1 MTQAAVQTAMSD
13 SGQSTVLELRNIIKE
28 FPGVRAL
35 DNVCFDVRPGEV
47 HALCGENGAG
57 KSTLMKIIS
66 GLYPFGTYEG
76 DLVVGGSVRKFT
88 SIKDSQSAGVAIV
101 FQELSLVKELSV
113 AENIFL
119 GREPSNFGIIDWDQV
134 YSRTAKLLK
143 DLGFNIRPDTKVG
156 DLGIGQQQMVE
167 ITKALALNA
176 RILILDE
183 PTSALSDT
191 EIEVF
196 LNTVRLLKSRGVGCV
211 LITHKLNEVFA
222 VADRITVF
230 RDGRSIVTY
239 LAKDVDEH
247 RVIKHMVGR
256 ELRELYP
263 RMDRK
268 LGGPVLEVQ
277 SLTIPHPTLPGRD
290 LLHDVSFTVRKG
302 EILGIAGLMGSGRT
316 EILMSIFGAL
326 YGPRTG
332 SIRLEGQLTRFSDPV
347 EAINAGIALVSEDR
361 KRLGLMLDDSVS
373 NNIALAS
380 LKRMARFGILD
391 DSDEARIA
399 KDYIKSLRIKTPG
412 AAAQVKNLSGGNQ
425 QKVVLAKWMLTK
437 PKVLFLD
444 EPTRGIDVGARAE
457 IYKIVN
463 EMAADGV
470 AIVMV
475 SSELPEVLGL
485 SDRVIVMCGGRVT
498 GEFSRDEAT
507 QERIMAAATH
517 FS

>member
-1 MTQAAVQTAMSD
+1 MTMEN
-13 SGQSTVLELRNIIKE
+13 QSVLRMQDIVKE

-35 DNVCFDVRPGEV
+35 DGVKFDVARGEI

-66 GLYPFGTYEG
+66 GLYPYGTYTG
-76 DLVVGGSVRKFT
+76 DLLVDGVVRKFT

-101 FQELSLVKELSV
+101 FQELSLVRELSV

-119 GREPSNFGIIDWDQV
+119 GREPSRFGIINWEEV
-134 YSRTAKLLK
+134 YAKTTALLK
-143 DLGFNIRPDTKVG
+143 DLGFAINPHERVG
-156 DLGIGQQQMVE
+156 ALGIGQQQMVE
-167 ITKALALNA
+167 IAKALALNA
-176 RILILDE
+176 HILILDE

-196 LNTVRLLKSRGVGCV
+196 LGMLRTLRRRGVACV

-222 VADRITVF
+222 ISDRITVF
-230 RDGRSIVTY
+230 RDGKTIVSYAT
-239 LAKDVDEH
+239 KDIDEH

-263 RMDRK
+263 RIEK
-268 LGGPVLEVQ
+268 TIQGPILEVQ
-277 SLTIPHPTLPGRD
+277 HLSVPHPSIPGRD

-326 YGPRTG
+326 HGQRRG
-332 SIRLEGQLTRFSDPV
+332 VIKMEGEILDFKSPN
-347 EAINAGIALVSEDR
+347 EAIKKGMALVSEDR
-361 KRLGLMLDDSVS
+361 KRLGLVLEDTVS
-373 NNIALAS
+373 RNISLAS
-380 LKRMARFGILD
+380 LGGLTKFGVVD
-391 DSDEARIA
+391 DDGEMKIA
-399 KDYIKSLRIKTPG
+399 ADYVRDLRIKTPG
-412 AAAQVKNLSGGNQ
+412 IATQVKNLSGGNQ

-457 IYKIVN
+457 IYKIVG
-463 EMAADGV
+463 EMARSGV
-470 AIVMV
+470 AVVMV

-485 SDRVIVMCGGRVT
+485 SDRVLVMCGGRVT

-517 FS
+517 F

>member
-1 MTQAAVQTAMSD
+1 MS
-13 SGQSTVLELRNIIKE
+13 SSAETVLELRDIIKE

-35 DNVCFDVRPGEV
+35 DGVHFAVKRGEV

-66 GLYPFGTYEG
+66 GLYPAGSFSGEL
-76 DLVVGGSVRKFT
+76 LVDGSACRFS
-88 SIKDSQSAGVAIV
+88 SIKDSQACGVAIV
-101 FQELSLVKELSV
+101 FQELSLVRELSV

-119 GREPSNFGIIDWDQV
+119 GREPSRWGVIDWDEVHQK
-134 YSRTAKLLK
+134 TAALLQ
-143 DLGFNIRPDTKVG
+143 DLGFNISPFARVK

-167 ITKALALNA
+167 IAKALALKA
-176 RILILDE
+176 HVLILDE

-196 LNTVRLLKSRGVGCV
+196 LQMIQRLKQRGVSCV

-222 VADRITVF
+222 VSDRITVF
-230 RDGRSIVTY
+230 RDGRSVVSY
-239 LAKDVDEH
+239 PASEVNEH
-247 RVIKHMVGR
+247 RVIADMVGR
-256 ELRELYP
+256 ELTDLFP
-263 RMDRK
+263 RIEKEVR
-268 LGGPVLEVQ
+268 GPILDVRH
-277 SLTIPHPTLPGRD
+277 LTVPHPTLPGRS
-290 LLHDVSFTVRKG
+290 LLHDVSFSVRKG

-326 YGPRTG
+326 YGRRSG
-332 SIRLEGQLTRFSDPV
+332 EIRLEGELLNFKSPE
-347 EAINAGIALVSEDR
+347 EAIGRGLALVSEDR
-361 KRLGLMLDDSVS
+361 KRLGLVLEETVS
-373 NNIALAS
+373 RNISLAS
-380 LKRMARFGILD
+380 LAKLTRYGVLD
-391 DSDEARIA
+391 DDEEMQIA
-399 KDYIKSLRIKTPG
+399 KDFVRDLRIKTPG
-412 AAAQVKNLSGGNQ
+412 VEAQVKNLSGGNQ

-457 IYKIVN
+457 IYKIVGQ
-463 EMAADGV
+463 MAKEGV
-470 AIVMV
+470 AVVMV

-485 SDRVIVMCGGRVT
+485 SDRVLVMCGGRVT

-507 QERIMAAATH
+507 QERIMAAATR

>member
-1 MTQAAVQTAMSD
+1 MAEASF
-13 SGQSTVLELRNIIKE
+13 VLELRNIVKE

-35 DNVCFDVRPGEV
+35 DGVNFDVRPGEV

-66 GLYPFGTYEG
+66 GLYPYGTYQG
-76 DLVVGGSVRKFT
+76 DVVVNGEVKKYG
-88 SIKDSQSAGVAIV
+88 SIKESQASGVAIV

-119 GREPSNFGIIDWDQV
+119 GREPAVFGIIQWDIV
-134 YSRTAKLLK
+134 YARTSELLT
-143 DLGFNIRPDTKVG
+143 DLGFRMNPSDKVG

-167 ITKALALNA
+167 IAKALALNA
-176 RILILDE
+176 KILILDE

-196 LNTVRLLKSRGVGCV
+196 LGTVRKLKERGVGCV

-222 VADRITVF
+222 ISDRITVF

-239 LAKDVDEH
+239 ATKEITEH
-247 RVIKHMVGR
+247 KVIAHMVGR
-256 ELRELYP
+256 ELKSLYP
-263 RMDRK
+263 RVERK
-268 LGGPVLEVQ
+268 IGGPVLEVNGL
-277 SLTIPHPTLPGRD
+277 SIPHPTIPGRE
-290 LLHDVSFTVRKG
+290 LLHDISFTVRKG

-326 YGPRTG
+326 YGPKSG
-332 SIRLEGQLTRFSDPV
+332 AIKLEGKRVSFSDPV
-347 EAINAGIALVSEDR
+347 EAIAAGIALVSEDR

-373 NNIALAS
+373 RNIALAS
-380 LKRMARFGILD
+380 LKGMARFGIVD
-391 DSDEARIA
+391 DSDETRIA
-399 KDYIKSLRIKTPG
+399 KEYIKNLRIKTPG
-412 AAAQVKNLSGGNQ
+412 ATSQVKNLSGGNQ

-444 EPTRGIDVGARAE
+444 EPTRGIDVGARSE

-463 EMAADGV
+463 EMASEGV
-470 AIVMV
+470 AVVMV

-485 SDRVIVMCGGRVT
+485 SDRVIVMCNGRIT

-507 QERIMAAATH
+507 QERIMAAATR

>member
-1 MTQAAVQTAMSD
+1 MMS
-13 SGQSTVLELRNIIKE
+13 QPKVALELKNIVKE
-28 FPGVRAL
+28 FPGVKAL
-35 DNVCFDVRPGEV
+35 ENVCFDVYEGEV

-66 GLYPFGTYEG
+66 GLYPYGSYSG
-76 DLVVGGSVRKFT
+76 DVLVSGSLKKFLN
-88 SIKDSQSAGVAIV
+88 IKESQAAGVAIV

-119 GREPSNFGIIDWDQV
+119 GREPSFLGVVQWDVVQK
-134 YSRTAKLLK
+134 RTDTLLK
-143 DLGFNIRPDTKVG
+143 NLGFNIKGTAKVG

-167 ITKALALNA
+167 IAKALALDA
-176 RILILDE
+176 KILILDE

-196 LNTVRLLKSRGVGCV
+196 LATVRTLKARGVACV

-230 RDGRSIVTY
+230 RDGKSIVTY
-239 LAKDVDEH
+239 LAKDTTEH
-247 RVIKHMVGR
+247 KVIAHMVGR
-256 ELRELYP
+256 ELKNLYP
-263 RMDRK
+263 RVERK
-268 LGGPVLEVQ
+268 LGGPILEVKD
-277 SLTIPHPTLPGRD
+277 LVVPHPTIPGRN
-290 LLHDVSFTVRKG
+290 LLNKVSFTVRSG
-302 EILGIAGLMGSGRT
+302 EILGIAGLMGSGRS

-326 YGPRTG
+326 HGPKSG
-332 SIRLEGQLTRFSDPV
+332 YIRLEGRDALFANPT
-347 EAINAGIALVSEDR
+347 EAIEAGIALVSEDR
-361 KRLGLMLDDSVS
+361 KKLGL
-373 NNIALAS
+373 
-380 LKRMARFGILD
+380 ILD
-391 DSDEARIA
+391 DTVSRNISLVN
-399 KDYIKSLRIKTPG
+399 IKRKGGFGLVNDDREIKTANEFIGNLQIKTPN
-412 AAAQVKNLSGGNQ
+412 AATLVRNLSGGNQ

-444 EPTRGIDVGARAE
+444 EPTRGIDVGARFE

-463 EMAADGV
+463 EMASAGV
-470 AIVMV
+470 AVVMV

-485 SDRVIVMCGGRVT
+485 SDRVMVMCHGRVT

-507 QERIMAAATH
+507 QERIMAAATS

>member
-1 MTQAAVQTAMSD
+1 MEN
-13 SGQSTVLELRNIIKE
+13 QSVLRMQDIVKE

-35 DNVCFDVRPGEV
+35 DGVKFDVARGEI

-66 GLYPFGTYEG
+66 GLYPYGTYTG
-76 DLVVGGSVRKFT
+76 DLLVDGVVRKFT

-101 FQELSLVKELSV
+101 FQELSLVRELSV

-119 GREPSNFGIIDWDQV
+119 GREPSRFGIINWEEV
-134 YSRTAKLLK
+134 YAKTTALLK
-143 DLGFNIRPDTKVG
+143 DLGFAINPHERVG
-156 DLGIGQQQMVE
+156 ALGIGQQQMVE
-167 ITKALALNA
+167 IAKALALNA
-176 RILILDE
+176 HILILDE

-196 LNTVRLLKSRGVGCV
+196 LGMLRTLRRRGVACV

-222 VADRITVF
+222 ISDRITVF
-230 RDGRSIVTY
+230 RDGKTIVSYAT
-239 LAKDVDEH
+239 KDIDEH

-263 RMDRK
+263 RIEK
-268 LGGPVLEVQ
+268 IIQGPILEVQ
-277 SLTIPHPTLPGRD
+277 HLSVPHPSIPGRD

-326 YGPRTG
+326 HGQRRG
-332 SIRLEGQLTRFSDPV
+332 VIKMEGEILDFKSPN
-347 EAINAGIALVSEDR
+347 EAIKKGMALVSEDR
-361 KRLGLMLDDSVS
+361 KRLGLVLEDTVS
-373 NNIALAS
+373 RNISLAS
-380 LKRMARFGILD
+380 LGGLTKFGVVD
-391 DSDEARIA
+391 DDGEMKIA
-399 KDYIKSLRIKTPG
+399 ADYVRDLRIKTPG
-412 AAAQVKNLSGGNQ
+412 IATQVKNLSGGNQ

-457 IYKIVN
+457 IYKIVG
-463 EMAADGV
+463 EMARSGV
-470 AIVMV
+470 AVVMV

-485 SDRVIVMCGGRVT
+485 SDRVLVMCGGRVT

-517 FS
+517 F